1 MTKALCILSADESP
15 ELARAPALRTAWP
28 AVRFATAIHP
38 HRAGAF
44 AGKPDRAAA
53 IVVLV
58 LTIGK
63 VFLHDLWNL
72 GALYRVGSIVG
83 LALALLAVSFLT
95 QRFVLARDEP

>member
-1 MTKALCILSADESP
+1 MTYSLAWGIFALVLLLLG
-15 ELARAPALRTAWP
+15 LARRS
-28 AVRFATAIHP
+28 
-38 HRAGAF
+38 
-44 AGKPDRAAA
+44 KPTRAAA

-63 VFLHDLWNL
+63 VFLNDLWNL